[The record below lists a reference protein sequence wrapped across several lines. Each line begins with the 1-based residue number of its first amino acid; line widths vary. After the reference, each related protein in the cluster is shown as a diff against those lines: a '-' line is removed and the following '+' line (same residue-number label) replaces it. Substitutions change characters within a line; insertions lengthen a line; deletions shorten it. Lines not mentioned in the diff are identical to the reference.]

1 MGPEGRAPR
10 SVGSVMAGLMRRGA
24 PLARTHARIEKA
36 RRAWCIA
43 AGEELAGHTRVAS
56 LRTGTLTVEVD
67 SAPLCHSLA
76 AFERDRLLA
85 KVLEAAQGVEVHSL
99 RFRHGAF

>member
-1 MGPEGRAPR
+1 MDAGDTTPR
-10 SVGSVMAGLMRRGA
+10 TAAAVLAGLMRRGA

-36 RRAWCIA
+36 RKAWWCA

-56 LRTGTLTVEVD
+56 LRTGVLTVEVD
-67 SAPLCHSLA
+67 SAPLCHRLA
-76 AFERDRLLA
+76 AFEKDRLLA
-85 KVLEAAQGVEVHSL
+85 RVLEAAHGVEVHAL